1 MSEHDDQH
9 HMNMME
15 RFLHSSVAG
24 SVALVVCTVIALVWV
39 NSPWESVYQTLTHA
53 KIGVSW
59 NEAKYTHS
67 LGHWIKDGLMAIFFF
82 VVGLEIKRELVVGEL
97 SSFGRA
103 ILPVSAAIGGAV
115 VPALTFAWFN
125 LGTPGQAGWGIPMA
139 TDIAFAL
146 GVLSLFGSRVPI
158 SLKVFLTALAIADDM
173 LAVLVIAFFYTATLN
188 FFAIAFAGLF
198 LFLIFRASR
207 AGVRMVLVYVMLA
220 FAVWVSLEASGIHAT
235 VAGVLIAMLVPVK
248 GQIEPDEFFD
258 RTRSS
263 LRLLEKLQ
271 PTRESLNADE
281 RQRRA
286 VSEIYMAAEDMTP
299 PGIAIE
305 KVLHPFVSF
314 IILPLF
320 ALSAAGVAFDAG
332 TLGDFPG
339 PVGLGVMLGLFAGK
353 QVGIMAAYWLAV
365 RTGLAQWPEGVNWG
379 QIWGVSALAGI
390 GFTMSIFIDELAY
403 TDQAMI
409 DEAKIAIILA
419 SLISG
424 AFGAFLLSRA
434 LPRAQT
440 SDTESGP
447 AR

>member
-1 MSEHDDQH
+1 MSEHYDQR
-9 HMNMME
+9 HMKGSMME

-24 SVALVVCTVIALVWV
+24 SAVLVVFTLIALVWA
-39 NSPWESVYQTLTHA
+39 NSPWESVYQAIAHA
-53 KIGVSW
+53 KIGLSW

-97 SSFGRA
+97 SSLGRA
-103 ILPVSAAIGGAV
+103 ILPVSAAFGGAV
-115 VPALTFAWFN
+115 VPALVFTWFN

-146 GVLSLFGSRVPI
+146 GVLSLFGNRVPV

-188 FFAIAFAGLF
+188 FVAITFAGTF
-198 LFLIFRASR
+198 LFLIFLASR
-207 AGVRMVLVYVMLA
+207 AGIRMVLVYVMLA
-220 FAVWVSLEASGIHAT
+220 FAVSIEASGIHAT

-248 GQIEPDEFFD
+248 GGIEPLEFFD
-258 RTRSS
+258 RTQSS
-263 LRLLEKLQ
+263 LHRLEKLQ
-271 PTRESLNADE
+271 PTRESLNSDE
-281 RQRRA
+281 RQRQA
-286 VSEIYMAAEDMTP
+286 VNEISVAAEELIP

-305 KVLHPFVSF
+305 KVLHPFVSLV
-314 IILPLF
+314 ILPLF
-320 ALSAAGVAFDAG
+320 ALSAAGVAFDTE
-332 TLGDFPG
+332 TLSGFPG
-339 PVGLGVMLGLFAGK
+339 SVGLGIMLGLFAGK
-353 QVGIMAAYWLAV
+353 QVGIMLACWAAV
-365 RTGLAQWPEGVNWG
+365 KTGIAEWPEGVNWG

-419 SLISG
+419 SLSSG
-424 AFGAFLLSRA
+424 AFGAFLLNRA
-434 LPRAQT
+434 LPGAQT
-440 SDTESGP
+440 SDTQSG
-447 AR
+447 AGH